1 MSSPYNKK
9 QVSDGWEDLN
19 SKRPHTF
26 HIPVMGTGF
35 TIDTPLKVA
44 RYGISS
50 VISLGDDRLI
60 EQLRKFHCDQ
70 RGILYQPILEEEDDS
85 RARRITAYL
94 NFVNAQVREQF
105 QLLQEATFE
114 PGSEITR
121 YFEML
126 PDSPLKLAYD
136 NMLTTSDLIEKVNK
150 QTALRRLISPGSI
163 DVNIMTKVDHDQ
175 YRDGVRLPAEYALAM
190 SSLRGYARSNLN
202 SSIILSAGLNRRLFN
217 YISKFDDFFPD
228 HRGVIKKKIVLKV
241 SDFRS
246 AVIQGKLLAKLG
258 LWVSEYR
265 IESGLN
271 CGGHAFATK
280 GNLMG
285 PILEEFRR
293 NKQHLVEQLLATYMV
308 SLKAIKKIDLE
319 TPSEVRITFQGGI
332 ITAEENSFIMKY
344 YKLDGTGWGT
354 PFLLVPEVTNV
365 DENHLKKLAGAT
377 AKDICLSENSPL
389 GVLFWS
395 MNNSASER
403 LRRLR
408 ILKGSPGS
416 SCPKGYLKSDTEFS
430 HLPLCPASRLYQRRK
445 IKQIS
450 DNGFNSSKRGAY
462 ISRVMKKSCICN
474 DLAGGVLV
482 KNGIDPEAH
491 PAICCGPG
499 IVNFSQVTTLEKM
512 IDHIYGRVSLLN
524 GPEPQYIFIKE
535 LSLYVDYLRLE
546 IEKTSKGTIIRTA
559 SYFDEFKN
567 NLADGIEY
575 YRNLAEQFGK
585 DQKECFIRE
594 LEKIWRD
601 IENIIIGIKALP
613 AV

>member
-1 MSSPYNKK
+1 MSSPYNKN
-9 QVSDGWEDLN
+9 QGSDGWDDYN
-19 SKRPHTF
+19 GKRSHTF

-70 RGILYQPILEEEDDS
+70 RGISYQPILEEEDDS

-94 NFVNAQVREQF
+94 NFVNAQVKEQF
-105 QLLQEATFE
+105 RMLREATFE

-126 PDSPLKLAYD
+126 PDSPLKLSYVD
-136 NMLTTSDLIEKVNK
+136 MLTTTDLSEKVNR
-150 QTALRRLISPGSI
+150 QTALRRQISPGSI

-190 SSLRGYARSNLN
+190 SSLRGYARSDLN
-202 SSIILSAGLNRRLFN
+202 SSIILSAGLNRRLFT

-228 HRGVIKKKIVLKV
+228 HGGVIKKKIVLKV

-271 CGGHAFATK
+271 CGGHAFATR
-280 GNLMG
+280 GYLMG

-293 NKQHLVEQLLATYMV
+293 EKQQLIEQLFATYLV
-308 SLKAIKKIDLE
+308 SLKAVKKIDL
-319 TPSEVRITFQGGI
+319 PAPPEVRITFQGGI
-332 ITAEENSFIMKY
+332 ITAEENSFLMEY

-365 DENHLKKLAGAT
+365 DENHLKKLAEAT

-408 ILKGSPGS
+408 ILKGNPGS

-450 DNGFNSSKRGAY
+450 GNGFTAPKRVAY
-462 ISRVMKKSCICN
+462 ISTVVKKACICN

-482 KNGIDPEAH
+482 KNSIDSEAH

-499 IVNFSQVTTLEKM
+499 IANFSQVTTLEKM
-512 IDHIYGRVSLLN
+512 IGHIYGRVSLLN
-524 GPEPQYIFIKE
+524 GSEPKYIFIKE
-535 LSLYVDYLRLE
+535 LSLYIDYLRLE
-546 IEKTSKGTIIRTA
+546 IEKTSKGIIIRTA

-567 NLADGIEY
+567 NLVNGIEY
-575 YRNLAEQFGK
+575 YRNLADQFGK
-585 DQKECFIRE
+585 NQKESFLGE
-594 LEKIWRD
+594 LDKICRD
-601 IENIIIGIKALP
+601 IENIMVGLKTLP
-613 AV
+613 TF